1 MFLIR
6 MVILFIIVVK
16 EIIPL
21 VKMELLYNVKLGS
34 EMNKKTFF
42 FKLNLSF
49 LNRNAIGVAK
59 ELLTMKADVN
69 CKNKSGRT
77 PLHIAAQ
84 KGNAELVKILLSFG
98 ANKTIKDNLGMTPLN
113 FAEGNLTIKQLLG

>member
-1 MFLIR
+1 M
-6 MVILFIIVVK
+6 
-16 EIIPL
+16 
-21 VKMELLYNVKLGS
+21 
-34 EMNKKTFF
+34 
-42 FKLNLSF
+42 
-49 LNRNAIGVAK
+49 NRNAIGVAK